1 MDSSCSIMAM
11 ILPLADHF
19 LIMMDSHSKIELHI
33 YMQVKFA
40 AENVRV
46 SIFSPDT
53 WEVRKFYFY
62 DFVALI
68 VEPLKKN
75 GQCMLYLHCY
85 RCMPNLLIAFL
96 KHEN

>member
-1 MDSSCSIMAM
+1 MAM

-68 VEPLKKN
+68 VEPLKKKWPV
-75 GQCMLYLHCY
+75 YAI
-85 RCMPNLLIAFL
+85 PPLLPMYAKPPDSFF
-96 KHEN
+96 ET